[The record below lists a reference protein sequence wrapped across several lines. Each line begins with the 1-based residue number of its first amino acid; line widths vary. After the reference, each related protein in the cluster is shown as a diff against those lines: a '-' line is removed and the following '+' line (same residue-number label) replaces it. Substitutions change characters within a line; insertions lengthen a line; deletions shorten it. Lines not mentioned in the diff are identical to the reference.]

1 MDRMSES
8 QSHHLPE
15 RDRPWMM
22 RTYAGHSDARRSNEL
37 YRRNLEKGQTGLSVA
52 FDLPTQTG
60 YDPDHELARG
70 EVGKVGVS
78 IAHKGDM
85 LTLLDGIPLDQMNT
99 SMTINAT
106 AAWLLALYIVA
117 AEEHGVRPEQLQG
130 TTQNDILKEY
140 LSRGTYA
147 FPPGPSMRLIADM
160 IAYTVEHVPKWNP
173 INICSYHLQEAGATP
188 VQEIAYAMSN
198 AIAVLDAVRE
208 RVGPAG
214 EARGHE
220 LMGSVFG
227 RISFFV
233 NAGVRF
239 VEEHAKLRA
248 MSELWD
254 ELGRERYDVEDEKLR
269 RFRYGVQVNSLGLT
283 EAQPENNVY
292 RIALEA
298 LGVTLGR
305 NARARALQLPAWNEA
320 LGLPRAWDQ
329 QWSLRLQ
336 QILAYE
342 TDLLE
347 YPDIF
352 EGSKVME
359 GLVAELADGARAEMA
374 RVAEMGGAVEAVDYM
389 KASLVESHRERW
401 RRIESGA
408 LTIVGMNRFTSS
420 EPSPLT
426 ADADGGILRVDPQVE
441 HDRRAAIQEWRAERD
456 EAAVSQALA
465 ELARVARDDGESI
478 MPATIAA
485 ARAGA
490 TTGEWSQTLRDAF
503 GEYRAP
509 TGVGEAAAVSSEEVA
524 ELREEIERI
533 SDVLG
538 RRLKFLVGKPGLDG
552 HSNGAEQIAVR
563 ARDAGMDV
571 VYEGIR
577 LTPSQIA
584 SSAAQEG
591 VHVIGLSILSG
602 LARRADPVGARGP
615 ARGRG
620 GRDPGRRRRDHPRGR
635 RRQPARG
642 RRGRGLH
649 AEGLGPQPDDARHRR
664 PRRAAPRHRGR
675 DDRLTRSP
683 FDGAQL
689 ARRLRERDVTAAP
702 AVLNL
707 VESRSPEAR
716 EQTAAAARRPLP
728 RRARRRGPG
737 ARRRDHRSAGRRQV
751 VPALAADR
759 PVAGARPLRR
769 RARRRPQLA
778 SLGRRA
784 ARRPG
789 PDRSRPRGSLA
800 VHPLD
805 GRRRPARRARPG
817 HAGGSERARRGVR
830 RGRDRDSRRRAV
842 GDRGGRRGRFGG
854 RDRPARLGRR
864 APVPQGGDH
873 GGAGRAGGDEGGP
886 RSGGHAGAGRPAR
899 RPACS
904 R

>member
-1 MDRMSES
+1 MPPMEETV
-8 QSHHLPE
+8 HLPE

-22 RTYAGHSDARRSNEL
+22 RTYAGHSDAKRSNEL

-78 IAHKGDM
+78 IAHRGDM
-85 LTLLDGIPLDQMNT
+85 GTLLDGIPLDQMNT

-117 AEEHGVRPEQLQG
+117 AEEQSVDESALQG

-147 FPPGPSMRLIADM
+147 FPPAPSMRLIADT
-160 IAYTVEHVPKWNP
+160 IAYTVRHVPRWNP

-208 RVGPAG
+208 RVP
-214 EARGHE
+214 ED
-220 LMGSVFG
+220 LMGDVFG

-239 VEEHAKLRA
+239 IEEHAKLRA
-248 MSELWD
+248 MAQLWD
-254 ELGRERYDVEDEKLR
+254 ELGRDRYGVESEKHR

-298 LGVTLGR
+298 LAVTLGR
-305 NARARALQLPAWNEA
+305 GARARAIQLPAWNEA
-320 LGLPRAWDQ
+320 LGLPRPWDQ

-336 QILAYE
+336 QVLAFE

-359 GLVAELADGARAEMA
+359 GLVDELVTGAREEMA
-374 RVAEMGGAVEAVDYM
+374 RVAELGGAVQAVDYM
-389 KASLVESHRERW
+389 KSALVESHRERW
-401 RRIESGA
+401 RRIESGE
-408 LTIVGMNRFTSS
+408 LTVVGMNRFEST

-426 ADADGGILRVDPQVE
+426 ADADGGILVVDPKVE
-441 HDRRAAIQEWRAERD
+441 AEQKAALERWRAERD
-456 EAAVSQALA
+456 PDAVDAALS
-465 ELARVARDDGESI
+465 ELARVARETSENI

-485 ARAGA
+485 ARAGV
-490 TTGEWSQTLRDAF
+490 TTGEWSQTLRTVF

-509 TGVGEAAAVSSEEVA
+509 TGVGEAAGVPGEDLN
-524 ELREEIERI
+524 ELRDEVERL
-533 SDVLG
+533 SEALG

-563 ARDAGMDV
+563 ARDVGMDV

-602 LARRADPVGARGP
+602 SHAELIPSVLEALAEAGIGDVPVVVGGIIPEADARALREAGVAAVYTPKDWDLNSMMRDIVELVRARADA
-615 ARGRG
+615 
-620 GRDPGRRRRDHPRGR
+620 
-635 RRQPARG
+635 
-642 RRGRGLH
+642 
-649 AEGLGPQPDDARHRR
+649 
-664 PRRAAPRHRGR
+664 
-675 DDRLTRSP
+675 
-683 FDGAQL
+683 
-689 ARRLRERDVTAAP
+689 AAP
-702 AVLNL
+702 A
-707 VESRSPEAR
+707 
-716 EQTAAAARRPLP
+716 
-728 RRARRRGPG
+728 
-737 ARRRDHRSAGRRQV
+737 
-751 VPALAADR
+751 
-759 PVAGARPLRR
+759 
-769 RARRRPQLA
+769 
-778 SLGRRA
+778 
-784 ARRPG
+784 
-789 PDRSRPRGSLA
+789 
-800 VHPLD
+800 
-805 GRRRPARRARPG
+805 
-817 HAGGSERARRGVR
+817 
-830 RGRDRDSRRRAV
+830 
-842 GDRGGRRGRFGG
+842 
-854 RDRPARLGRR
+854 
-864 APVPQGGDH
+864 
-873 GGAGRAGGDEGGP
+873 
-886 RSGGHAGAGRPAR
+886 
-899 RPACS
+899 
-904 R
+904 

>member
-1 MDRMSES
+1 MAEKPSSRLS
-8 QSHHLPE
+8 E

-22 RTYAGHSDARRSNEL
+22 RTYAGHSDAKRSNEL
-37 YRRNLEKGQTGLSVA
+37 YRLNLAKGQTGLSIA

-78 IAHKGDM
+78 IAHEGDM
-85 LTLLDGIPLDQMNT
+85 RTLLHGIPLDQMNT

-117 AEEHGVRPEQLQG
+117 AEEQGVSEDRLQG

-147 FPPGPSMRLIADM
+147 FPPGPSMRLIADT
-160 IAYTVEHVPKWNP
+160 IAYTVQHVPKWNP

-208 RVGPAG
+208 RVPQ
-214 EARGHE
+214 E

-239 VEEHAKLRA
+239 IEEHAKLRA
-248 MSELWD
+248 MAELWD
-254 ELGRERYDVEDEKLR
+254 ELGRTRYGVEDDKHL

-298 LGVTLGR
+298 LAVTLGR
-305 NARARALQLPAWNEA
+305 SARARAIQLPAWNEA
-320 LGLPRAWDQ
+320 LGLPRPWDQ

-336 QILAYE
+336 QVLAYE

-359 GLVAELADGARAEMA
+359 SLVAELVEGAREEMQ
-374 RVAEMGGAVEAVDYM
+374 RVAELGGAVDAVDYM

-401 RRIESGA
+401 RRIEAGE
-408 LTIVGMNRFTSS
+408 LTVVGMNRFTST

-426 ADADGGILRVDPQVE
+426 AGADGGILVVDPEIEAHQ
-441 HDRRAAIQEWRAERD
+441 RAALERWRGERD
-456 EAAVSQALA
+456 EPAVAGALE
-465 ELARVARDDGESI
+465 ELANVARDDAQNI
-478 MPATIAA
+478 IPATIAA

-490 TTGEWSQTLRDAF
+490 TTGEWAQTLRDAF
-503 GEYRAP
+503 GEYRGP

-524 ELREEIERI
+524 ELREEVERV
-533 SDVLG
+533 SEALG

-584 SSAAQEG
+584 NSAAQEG

-602 LARRADPVGARGP
+602 SHRELIPSVIEAL
-615 ARGRG
+615 
-620 GRDPGRRRRDHPRGR
+620 RD
-635 RRQPARG
+635 
-642 RRGRGLH
+642 
-649 AEGLGPQPDDARHRR
+649 
-664 PRRAAPRHRGR
+664 
-675 DDRLTRSP
+675 
-683 FDGAQL
+683 
-689 ARRLRERDVTAAP
+689 
-702 AVLNL
+702 
-707 VESRSPEAR
+707 
-716 EQTAAAARRPLP
+716 
-728 RRARRRGPG
+728 
-737 ARRRDHRSAGRRQV
+737 
-751 VPALAADR
+751 
-759 PVAGARPLRR
+759 
-769 RARRRPQLA
+769 
-778 SLGRRA
+778 
-784 ARRPG
+784 
-789 PDRSRPRGSLA
+789 
-800 VHPLD
+800 
-805 GRRRPARRARPG
+805 
-817 HAGGSERARRGVR
+817 
-830 RGRDRDSRRRAV
+830 
-842 GDRGGRRGRFGG
+842 
-854 RDRPARLGRR
+854 
-864 APVPQGGDH
+864 
-873 GGAGRAGGDEGGP
+873 
-886 RSGGHAGAGRPAR
+886 AGAGDVPIVLGGIIPEADVAGLREAGIAAVYTPKDWDLNQMMRDIISLVGERHGVPA
-899 RPACS
+899 
-904 R
+904 

>member
-1 MDRMSES
+1 MPPMGETV
-8 QSHHLPE
+8 HLPE

-22 RTYAGHSDARRSNEL
+22 RTYAGHSDAKRSNEL

-78 IAHKGDM
+78 IAHRGDM
-85 LTLLDGIPLDQMNT
+85 ATLMDGIPLDKMNT

-117 AEEHGVRPEQLQG
+117 AEEQRVDESALQG

-147 FPPGPSMRLIADM
+147 FPPAPSMRLIADT
-160 IAYTVEHVPKWNP
+160 IAYTVRHVPKWNP

-208 RVGPAG
+208 RVPD
-214 EARGHE
+214 E
-220 LMGSVFG
+220 LMGDVFG

-239 VEEHAKLRA
+239 IEEHAKLRA
-248 MSELWD
+248 MSQLWD
-254 ELGRERYDVEDEKLR
+254 ELGRDRYGVESDKHR

-298 LGVTLGR
+298 LAVTLGR
-305 NARARALQLPAWNEA
+305 GARARALQLPAWNEA
-320 LGLPRAWDQ
+320 LGLPRPWDQ

-336 QILAYE
+336 QVLAYE

-359 GLVAELADGARAEMA
+359 GLVAELVTGAREEMA
-374 RVAEMGGAVEAVDYM
+374 RVAELGGAVQAVDYM

-401 RRIESGA
+401 RKIESGEM
-408 LTIVGMNRFTSS
+408 TVVGMNRFEST

-426 ADADGGILRVDPQVE
+426 ADADGGILVVDPQVE
-441 HDRRAAIQEWRAERD
+441 ADQKAALERWRADRD
-456 EAAVSQALA
+456 QAAVDAALA
-465 ELARVARDDGESI
+465 DLARVARDDSENI

-485 ARAGA
+485 ARAGV
-490 TTGEWSQTLRDAF
+490 TTGEWSQTLREMF

-509 TGVGEAAAVSSEEVA
+509 TGVGEAAGVPGADLN
-524 ELREEIERI
+524 ELRDQVEGLSET
-533 SDVLG
+533 LG

-563 ARDAGMDV
+563 ARDVGMDV

-602 LARRADPVGARGP
+602 S
-615 ARGRG
+615 
-620 GRDPGRRRRDHPRGR
+620 
-635 RRQPARG
+635 
-642 RRGRGLH
+642 H
-649 AEGLGPQPDDARHRR
+649 AELI
-664 PRRAAPRHRGR
+664 
-675 DDRLTRSP
+675 
-683 FDGAQL
+683 
-689 ARRLRERDVTAAP
+689 P
-702 AVLNL
+702 AVLEAL
-707 VESRSPEAR
+707 SEAGIGDVPVVVGGIIPEADARALR
-716 EQTAAAARRPLP
+716 EAGVAAVYTPKDWDLNGMMRDIVDLVRERNGTAAAA
-728 RRARRRGPG
+728 
-737 ARRRDHRSAGRRQV
+737 
-751 VPALAADR
+751 
-759 PVAGARPLRR
+759 
-769 RARRRPQLA
+769 
-778 SLGRRA
+778 
-784 ARRPG
+784 
-789 PDRSRPRGSLA
+789 
-800 VHPLD
+800 
-805 GRRRPARRARPG
+805 
-817 HAGGSERARRGVR
+817 
-830 RGRDRDSRRRAV
+830 
-842 GDRGGRRGRFGG
+842 
-854 RDRPARLGRR
+854 
-864 APVPQGGDH
+864 
-873 GGAGRAGGDEGGP
+873 
-886 RSGGHAGAGRPAR
+886 
-899 RPACS
+899 
-904 R
+904 